1 MASGNTLFVLTPNSY
16 SPSATIFAQLDVV
29 VGTSTPVEW
38 FPVLAF
44 DTTTVEYADWHG
56 LIMPAHYSG
65 GGITVSI
72 RSSATTTT
80 GGIVFA
86 AALRRIADDAE
97 DLDTTAQTYDYN
109 TVTIGTLASAVGE
122 LTYDSI
128 TFTNGADMDSVVAG
142 DSFTF
147 RMRRDTGNG
156 SDTATGDAFVHSIHI
171 TET

>member
-1 MASGNTLFVLTPNSY
+1 MASGNALFNLTPLA
-16 SPSATIFAQLDVV
+16 SAPPATTAAQIDIL
-29 VGTSTPVEW
+29 VGTSAPVEW

-44 DTTTVEYADWHG
+44 DTTTVEYADFHG
-56 LIMPAHYSG
+56 LVMPAHYSG

-86 AALRRIADDAE
+86 VALRRIQDDAE

-109 TVTIGTLASAVGE
+109 TVTIGTLASVVGE
-122 LTYDSI
+122 LTYDSV

-142 DSFTF
+142 DSFTL
-147 RMRRDTGNG
+147 RIRRDTGNA
-156 SDTATGDAFVHSIHI
+156 SDTATGDAFVHGIYI